1 MHRLPSI
8 SEALEEFQHASRR
21 VSRAG
26 GRATRVAGQVV
37 NRSQRA
43 AKRAAEEQ
51 MQKYLAHERL
61 LVLFFR
67 SRGSKL
73 PRVIDPMARWRMWW
87 RWFGVLL
94 LLLHC
99 TALTLSAWAR
109 YRCGADSG
117 PLLHIDSSQCIAKQG
132 DYGYRRTLVAE
143 ATRIAVQIFSAG
155 ELWLGVQTARS
166 MRGLHSTS
174 PVRQFQYGEK
184 ILRLGP
190 VADLSPQSARS
201 HSVNP
206 TLQVRLSG
214 RSVG

>member
-1 MHRLPSI
+1 
-8 SEALEEFQHASRR
+8 
-21 VSRAG
+21 
-26 GRATRVAGQVV
+26 
-37 NRSQRA
+37 
-43 AKRAAEEQ
+43 

-206 TLQVRLSG
+206 TPQVRLSG

>member
-1 MHRLPSI
+1 
-8 SEALEEFQHASRR
+8 
-21 VSRAG
+21 
-26 GRATRVAGQVV
+26 
-37 NRSQRA
+37 
-43 AKRAAEEQ
+43 
-51 MQKYLAHERL
+51 MQKHLAHERPL
-61 LVLFFR
+61 LFAAAGR
-67 SRGSKL
+67 SCRESPPDEVARGGAGSR
-73 PRVIDPMARWRMWW
+73 PPPP
-87 RWFGVLL
+87 
-94 LLLHC
+94 C
-99 TALTLSAWAR
+99 TAQLSRPHGPATH
-109 YRCGADSG
+109 GADSG

-143 ATRIAVQIFSAG
+143 ATRIAVQTFSAG

-206 TLQVRLSG
+206 TPQARLWAA
-214 RSVG
+214 RSADGLD